1 MVKNVQYGPV
11 TSSVQMWHIFSAVE
25 GVQDRPVTPSVW
37 WRVRSTDL
45 SHHQQ
50 GKGVQYRTAKTAQGV
65 VDGCINLEKV
75 IFCRQSYLKLQ
86 SGTKLNEK
94 PSRMAEKRLFLPPF
108 PLSMLQL
115 CCQELKIHVDQ
126 QH

>member
-1 MVKNVQYGPV
+1 MMKNVQYGPV
-11 TSSVQMWHIFSAVE
+11 TSSVQMCHIFSAVE
-25 GVQDRPVTPSVW
+25 GVQDRPVTSSVW

-50 GKGVQYRTAKTAQGV
+50 GEGCAVQDCQNCSGV

-75 IFCRQSYLKLQ
+75 IFYRQSYLKLQ

-94 PSRMAEKRLFLPPF
+94 PSRMAEKRLFLSPS

-115 CCQELKIHVDQ
+115 CCQELKIHVDL
-126 QH
+126 HH